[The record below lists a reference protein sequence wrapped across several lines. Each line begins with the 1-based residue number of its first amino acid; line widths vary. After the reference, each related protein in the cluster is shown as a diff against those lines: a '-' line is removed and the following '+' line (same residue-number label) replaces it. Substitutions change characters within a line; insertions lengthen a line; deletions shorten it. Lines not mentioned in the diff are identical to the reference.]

1 MTSNQQSLETYS
13 RKAARD
19 SGVTSASLELR
30 KFQPSEYERFAEI
43 RDAIFPDYSLSAQEL
58 KSFDDNLD
66 KSKYYLQRYSC
77 FSNLT
82 SEVVALGE
90 LGHMPWMFNPRK
102 FQGRILVDPNHQNK
116 GVGQFIYDDLMQQLA
131 TLQAV
136 EAWSFARED
145 MPVSLAFMTKRGFDE
160 RFRTWESRLNPAA
173 VDISQFSPYSEKASK
188 AGVEITSLARER
200 ERDPDCYKKLYELN
214 QELMADVPMPEPY
227 TPISYEQWM
236 SFDMKDPGLVPEAYA
251 IAKDGARFAGL
262 STIRR
267 LDKEP
272 RGLFQALTGVRR
284 EYRGKGIAFAM
295 KLKVIEF
302 AQKNGFERIKTENAT
317 TNASMLAVNT
327 KLGFKREIGWIAF
340 SKKLD

>member
-1 MTSNQQSLETYS
+1 
-13 RKAARD
+13 
-19 SGVTSASLELR
+19 
-30 KFQPSEYERFAEI
+30 
-43 RDAIFPDYSLSAQEL
+43 
-58 KSFDDNLD
+58 
-66 KSKYYLQRYSC
+66 
-77 FSNLT
+77 
-82 SEVVALGE
+82 
-90 LGHMPWMFNPRK
+90 
-102 FQGRILVDPNHQNK
+102 
-116 GVGQFIYDDLMQQLA
+116 MQQLA

-227 TPISYEQWM
+227 TPVSYEQWL
-236 SFDMKDPGLVPEAYA
+236 SFDMKDPGLLPEAYA
-251 IAKDGARFAGL
+251 IAKDGAKYVGL

-284 EYRGKGIAFAM
+284 EYRRKGVAFAM
-295 KLKVIEF
+295 KLQVIQY
-302 AQKNGFERIKTENAT
+302 AQKNTFERIKTENET
-317 TNASMLAVNT
+317 GNAPMLAINT
-327 KLGFKREIGWIAF
+327 KLGFERQVDWIAY
-340 SKKLD
+340 SKQLE